1 MKINF
6 SGIGKKLGEVK
17 DKVSDAA
24 ENAKLGEKFADAKK
38 SFGDSMAKMK
48 EQQAEHKQL
57 SDEAKTPVEGAIARY
72 QVIYLG
78 GFPMK
83 PQKKSDSLSMGL
95 NILEDRFV
103 FKPELLAKQ
112 QWFGEENFEVL
123 YDSVIKFEIVKRQVS
138 TTEALLS
145 DGDTKSLEQ
154 MNNIEITYVN
164 EGGDDFTLRVEMLTG
179 ITVYGQAEKC
189 RELVDLLK
197 EKQILKKLNKADQ
210 KDAAPAGQPD
220 VLDQIEKLAKLKE
233 AGILSEEEF
242 AAKKAKL
249 LETL

>member
-1 MKINF
+1 
-6 SGIGKKLGEVK
+6 
-17 DKVSDAA
+17 
-24 ENAKLGEKFADAKK
+24 
-38 SFGDSMAKMK
+38 
-48 EQQAEHKQL
+48 
-57 SDEAKTPVEGAIARY
+57 
-72 QVIYLG
+72 
-78 GFPMK
+78 
-83 PQKKSDSLSMGL
+83 
-95 NILEDRFV
+95 
-103 FKPELLAKQ
+103 
-112 QWFGEENFEVL
+112 
-123 YDSVIKFEIVKRQVS
+123 
-138 TTEALLS
+138 
-145 DGDTKSLEQ
+145 